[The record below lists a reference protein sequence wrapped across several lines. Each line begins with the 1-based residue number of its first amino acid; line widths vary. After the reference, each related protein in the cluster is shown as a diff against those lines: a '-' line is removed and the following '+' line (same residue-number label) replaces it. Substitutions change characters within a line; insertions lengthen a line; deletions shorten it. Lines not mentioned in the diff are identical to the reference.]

1 MPNKKISQ
9 LSQISPVPTGG
20 LMLVSNSGVS
30 RSATVKDVAE
40 AIASSN
46 TTFSG
51 LTDTPSGISGGMFLV
66 GNSDGTALEF
76 SDDLHLGTGHFLD
89 KRLGGTISG
98 TVTMATG
105 EKIEFA
111 NSDNFINSA
120 GDNLAFRT
128 DGFIKLRSTSGTN
141 IYQLGGTTA
150 KINYYTGFADEHKVH
165 VIETTTGQYISSGLN
180 HVLHS
185 DTDISGK
192 IFQSGKEIDT
202 GLFALKTSV
211 VTVDTGDLV
220 GQEMTGNFVD
230 IQMTGL
236 TLVGKSETGQ
246 FVNTGV
252 TGLLVKKS
260 ETGNFI
266 VGSGVPNN
274 ISAKWTST
282 GLLTSGIT
290 IDNGEDFY
298 PNTSR
303 TTSLGKSSNRWKTIH
318 SERIVMNATGS
329 TDDGLDAYASLRST
343 FTGNAYAEF
352 LAMNSDSDTLELGIS
367 STGALVKNIGSGN
380 YYLKGGGGTGKQ
392 LVIGDKHDILFFA
405 NTGISVSDS
414 DLNPPAVKIHTSG
427 LVTFSDAFTMP
438 TGDGSANQFLQTD
451 GGGNVSWASAIT
463 STGNLVGQEMT
474 GNFVDTSMTGILVG
488 TGDTGNFAVFFSD
501 LDDTPGSLGTE
512 GQSVVVGVGGS
523 SLVFSG
529 VSAGGGG
536 GGELTGLFTSALNDT
551 PSSYA
556 GHGGSLVVV
565 TSAANGIEFKESG
578 DFVGAAETG
587 NLVDTSMT
595 GILVGTGDTGDFVTT
610 SMTGILVGTGDT
622 GNFVTQS
629 QTGNF
634 VDINMTG
641 NLVDQ
646 GMTGILVGTDLTG
659 VFVQTGHTGNLV
671 DTAMTGAVLVGKE
684 MTGILVGDAETG
696 VFLTEPMIS
705 GTYSTQFD
713 VNVAGGKYYL
723 SEITAGSHITTT
735 QVQQPTVNLHRG
747 HTYKFKV
754 KDTSLSAGSH
764 PFYITATGN
773 GGDSYAYEY
782 TSGVTNSRV
791 QTVGHS
797 LIFRVPQ
804 DAPEKLYYQC
814 GNHAN
819 MGGTLKIH
827 DNTGSLVGSEMTGNF
842 IDIHMSGNFVGREM
856 TGNFYSKN
864 GGDIS
869 GNASILGDSGLY
881 VSGDIQI
888 QSGVSYH
895 TVSHTGNGQD
905 IDWSVSNI
913 QYQDNSSAVS
923 SFNFFNVKDGQTLT
937 LYVKNTTASD
947 QSVNFVSGSPNS
959 VMMPADA
966 EGNNTV
972 PKITA
977 NRTNVYTFVRIN
989 TGIFTSYVTGY
1000 DYR

>member
-20 LMLVSNSGVS
+20 LMIVANSGVS
-30 RSATVKDVAE
+30 RSASVKDIANAVA
-40 AIASSN
+40 STN

-98 TVTMATG
+98 DVTMATG
-105 EKIEFA
+105 EKIQFA
-111 NSDNFINSA
+111 NSNNFINSA
-120 GDNLAFRT
+120 GDNIAIRT
-128 DGFIKLRSTSGTN
+128 DGFIKMRSASGTN
-141 IYQLGGTTA
+141 VYQLGGTTA

-165 VIETTTGQYISSGLN
+165 VIETTTDQYISSGLN

-298 PNTSR
+298 PNTNR
-303 TTSLGKSSNRWKTIH
+303 ATSLGKTSNRWKTIH

-405 NTGISVSDS
+405 NTGIGVSDS

-451 GGGNVSWASAIT
+451 GGGNVSWASATT

-474 GNFVDTSMTGILVG
+474 GSFVDTSMTGILVG
-488 TGDTGNFAVFFSD
+488 TGDTGNFAQFFSD

-523 SLVFSG
+523 SLIFSG
-529 VSAGGGG
+529 VSASGGG

-595 GILVGTGDTGDFVTT
+595 GILVGVGDTGDFVTT

-646 GMTGILVGTDLTG
+646 GMTGILVGTGLTG

-881 VSGDIQI
+881 VSGDVQI

-937 LYVKNTTASD
+937 LYIKNTTASN

-959 VMMPADA
+959 VMMPADT

>member
-20 LMLVSNSGVS
+20 LMILANSGVS
-30 RSATVKDVAE
+30 RSASVKDIADAVA
-40 AIASSN
+40 STN

-51 LTDTPSGISGGMFLV
+51 LTDTPDGISGDMFVV
-66 GNSDGTALEF
+66 GHPDGTGLTF
-76 SDDLHLGTGHFLD
+76 SKNLHLGTGNYLD
-89 KRLGGTISG
+89 KTVGGTISG
-98 TVTMATG
+98 DVTMATG
-105 EKIEFA
+105 EKIQFA
-111 NSDNFINSA
+111 NSNNFINSA
-120 GDNLAFRT
+120 GDNIAIRT
-128 DGFIKLRSTSGTN
+128 DGFIKMRSTSGTN
-141 IYQLGGTTA
+141 IYQLGGTEA
-150 KINYYTGFADEHKVH
+150 RINYFTGFSDSHKVH
-165 VIETTTGQYISSGLN
+165 VIETNQEQYISSGLN

-202 GLFALKTSV
+202 GLFALKTSI

-236 TLVGKSETGQ
+236 TLVGQSETGQ

-260 ETGNFI
+260 ETGDFI
-266 VGSGVPNN
+266 AGSGVPNN
-274 ISAKWTST
+274 ISARWVNT
-282 GLLTSGIT
+282 GELTSGIT
-290 IDNGEDFY
+290 IDNGEDFF
-298 PNTSR
+298 PNTAR
-303 TTSLGKSSNRWKTIH
+303 ATDLGRSSNRWKTVH

-380 YYLKGGGGTGKQ
+380 YYLKGGGGSGKQ

-405 NTGISVSDS
+405 NTGIGVSDS

-451 GGGNVSWASAIT
+451 GGGNVSWASATT

-474 GNFVDTSMTGILVG
+474 GSFVDTSMTGILVG
-488 TGDTGNFAVFFSD
+488 TGDTGNFAQFFSD

-529 VSAGGGG
+529 VSASGGG

-622 GNFVTQS
+622 GNFC
-629 QTGNF
+629 
-634 VDINMTG
+634 
-641 NLVDQ
+641 L
-646 GMTGILVGTDLTG
+646 L
-659 VFVQTGHTGNLV
+659 
-671 DTAMTGAVLVGKE
+671 
-684 MTGILVGDAETG
+684 
-696 VFLTEPMIS
+696 
-705 GTYSTQFD
+705 
-713 VNVAGGKYYL
+713 
-723 SEITAGSHITTT
+723 
-735 QVQQPTVNLHRG
+735 
-747 HTYKFKV
+747 
-754 KDTSLSAGSH
+754 
-764 PFYITATGN
+764 
-773 GGDSYAYEY
+773 Y
-782 TSGVTNSRV
+782 TSPSPR
-791 QTVGHS
+791 
-797 LIFRVPQ
+797 
-804 DAPEKLYYQC
+804 
-814 GNHAN
+814 
-819 MGGTLKIH
+819 
-827 DNTGSLVGSEMTGNF
+827 
-842 IDIHMSGNFVGREM
+842 
-856 TGNFYSKN
+856 
-864 GGDIS
+864 
-869 GNASILGDSGLY
+869 DS
-881 VSGDIQI
+881 
-888 QSGVSYH
+888 
-895 TVSHTGNGQD
+895 
-905 IDWSVSNI
+905 
-913 QYQDNSSAVS
+913 
-923 SFNFFNVKDGQTLT
+923 
-937 LYVKNTTASD
+937 
-947 QSVNFVSGSPNS
+947 
-959 VMMPADA
+959 
-966 EGNNTV
+966 
-972 PKITA
+972 
-977 NRTNVYTFVRIN
+977 
-989 TGIFTSYVTGY
+989 
-1000 DYR
+1000 

>member
-1 MPNKKISQ
+1 
-9 LSQISPVPTGG
+9 
-20 LMLVSNSGVS
+20 
-30 RSATVKDVAE
+30 
-40 AIASSN
+40 
-46 TTFSG
+46 
-51 LTDTPSGISGGMFLV
+51 
-66 GNSDGTALEF
+66 
-76 SDDLHLGTGHFLD
+76 
-89 KRLGGTISG
+89 
-98 TVTMATG
+98 
-105 EKIEFA
+105 
-111 NSDNFINSA
+111 
-120 GDNLAFRT
+120 
-128 DGFIKLRSTSGTN
+128 
-141 IYQLGGTTA
+141 
-150 KINYYTGFADEHKVH
+150 
-165 VIETTTGQYISSGLN
+165 
-180 HVLHS
+180 
-185 DTDISGK
+185 
-192 IFQSGKEIDT
+192 
-202 GLFALKTSV
+202 
-211 VTVDTGDLV
+211 
-220 GQEMTGNFVD
+220 
-230 IQMTGL
+230 
-236 TLVGKSETGQ
+236 
-246 FVNTGV
+246 
-252 TGLLVKKS
+252 
-260 ETGNFI
+260 
-266 VGSGVPNN
+266 
-274 ISAKWTST
+274 
-282 GLLTSGIT
+282 
-290 IDNGEDFY
+290 
-298 PNTSR
+298 
-303 TTSLGKSSNRWKTIH
+303 
-318 SERIVMNATGS
+318 
-329 TDDGLDAYASLRST
+329 
-343 FTGNAYAEF
+343 
-352 LAMNSDSDTLELGIS
+352 
-367 STGALVKNIGSGN
+367 
-380 YYLKGGGGTGKQ
+380 
-392 LVIGDKHDILFFA
+392 
-405 NTGISVSDS
+405 
-414 DLNPPAVKIHTSG
+414 
-427 LVTFSDAFTMP
+427 
-438 TGDGSANQFLQTD
+438 
-451 GGGNVSWASAIT
+451 
-463 STGNLVGQEMT
+463 
-474 GNFVDTSMTGILVG
+474 
-488 TGDTGNFAVFFSD
+488 
-501 LDDTPGSLGTE
+501 
-512 GQSVVVGVGGS
+512 
-523 SLVFSG
+523 
-529 VSAGGGG
+529 
-536 GGELTGLFTSALNDT
+536 
-551 PSSYA
+551 
-556 GHGGSLVVV
+556 
-565 TSAANGIEFKESG
+565 
-578 DFVGAAETG
+578 
-587 NLVDTSMT
+587 MT

-641 NLVDQ
+641 SLVDQ
-646 GMTGILVGTDLTG
+646 GMTGILVGTGLTG

-923 SFNFFNVKDGQTLT
+923 TFNFFNVKDGQTLT
-937 LYVKNTTASD
+937 LYVKNTTSSD
-947 QSVNFVSGSPNS
+947 QTANFYSGVRKSASANIENS

>member
-20 LMLVSNSGVS
+20 LMILANSGVS
-30 RSATVKDVAE
+30 RSASVKDIADAVA
-40 AIASSN
+40 STN

-51 LTDTPSGISGGMFLV
+51 LTDTPDGISGDMFVV
-66 GNSDGTALEF
+66 GHPDGTGLTF
-76 SDDLHLGTGHFLD
+76 SKNLHLGTGNYLD
-89 KRLGGTISG
+89 KTVGGTISG
-98 TVTMATG
+98 DVTMATG
-105 EKIEFA
+105 EKIQFA
-111 NSDNFINSA
+111 NSNNFINSA
-120 GDNLAFRT
+120 GDNIAIRT
-128 DGFIKLRSTSGTN
+128 DGFIKMRSTSGTN
-141 IYQLGGTTA
+141 IYQLGGTEA
-150 KINYYTGFADEHKVH
+150 RINYFTGFSDSHKVH
-165 VIETTTGQYISSGLN
+165 VIETNQEQYISSGLN

-202 GLFALKTSV
+202 GLFALKTSI

-236 TLVGKSETGQ
+236 TLVGQSETGQ

-260 ETGNFI
+260 ETGDFI
-266 VGSGVPNN
+266 AGSGVPNN
-274 ISAKWTST
+274 ISARWVNT
-282 GLLTSGIT
+282 GELTSGIT
-290 IDNGEDFY
+290 IDNGEDFF
-298 PNTSR
+298 PNTAR
-303 TTSLGKSSNRWKTIH
+303 ATDLGRSSNRWKTVH

-380 YYLKGGGGTGKQ
+380 YYLKGGGGSGKQ

-405 NTGISVSDS
+405 NTGIGVSDS

-451 GGGNVSWASAIT
+451 GGGNVSWASATT

-474 GNFVDTSMTGILVG
+474 GSFVDTSMTGILVG
-488 TGDTGNFAVFFSD
+488 TGDTGNFAQFFSD

-529 VSAGGGG
+529 VSASGGG

-646 GMTGILVGTDLTG
+646 GMTGILVGTGLTG

-814 GNHAN
+814 GNHGN

-842 IDIHMSGNFVGREM
+842 IDIHMSGNFVGQEM

-881 VSGDIQI
+881 VSGDVQV

-895 TVSHTGNGQD
+895 AVSHTGNGQD

-937 LYVKNTTASD
+937 LYIKNTTASN